1 MTKKHLIALSSALFA
16 GMGCLLLLGIETGAA
31 QSWKSGSALRDTLEG
46 KIKFASKGELVDDLA
61 SLSQKSGVAI
71 LLDRAIDPSQKE
83 AIPGDLMPLGKLLD
97 QVAEQQN
104 GTAIPIG
111 SSIYIVPR
119 TKGAKLDTLRA
130 IQKNQLSKLSTT
142 LRKSLLQNRELSWT
156 YLSNPKDILNA
167 IVNSVGFKLVN
178 HELIEHDL
186 WRAQQLPNLPVWEQ
200 LALLFNMMDLAFVI
214 DEAKKTITAIKLLD
228 DQSILVPYRKNYLA
242 RIKEFLASEN
252 VTSAKLAE
260 QRGTVF
266 VQAPY
271 SVHNQLATLL
281 IRKKSWKNKIVSGS
295 KEVFDLKTNAM
306 RGAILKTIANN
317 RGVEL
322 RYNAAVANQ
331 LQQTVSINVKQ
342 ASADDLIK
350 STLSGTTL
358 RYRLTDTHLEIT
370 Q

>member
-16 GMGCLLLLGIETGAA
+16 GIGCLLFFGIEIGAA
-31 QSWKSGSALRDTLEG
+31 QTWKSGSALRDALEG

-83 AIPGDLMPLGKLLD
+83 AIPGDLMPLGQLLD

-104 GTAIPIG
+104 GTAIEIG
-111 SSIYIVPR
+111 SAIYIVPK
-119 TKGAKLDTLRA
+119 TKGAKFDTLRA
-130 IQKNQLSKLSTT
+130 IQKNQLSKLSADS
-142 LRKSLLQNRELSWT
+142 RKSLSQSRGLSWG
-156 YLSNPKDILNA
+156 YLSNPKDTLEA
-167 IVNSVGFKLVN
+167 IVNSVGFKLAN
-178 HELIEHDL
+178 HKLIEHDL
-186 WRAQQLPNLPVWEQ
+186 WRSQQLPNLPVWEQ
-200 LALLFNMMDLAFVI
+200 LVLLFNMMDRAFVI
-214 DEAKKTITAIKLLD
+214 DDAKKTITAIKLLD
-228 DQSILVPYRKNYLA
+228 DQSIQVPYRKSYLA
-242 RIKEFLASEN
+242 RIKKFLANEN
-252 VTSAKLAE
+252 VTGANLAE

-271 SVHNQLATLL
+271 SVHNQLAALL
-281 IRKKSWKNKIVSGS
+281 TRKRSWKNKVVAGS
-295 KEVFDLKTNAM
+295 KDVFDLKTNAM

-322 RYNAAVANQ
+322 RYNASVAKQ
-331 LQQTVSINVKQ
+331 LQQTVSVNVEQ

-350 STLSGTTL
+350 ATLSGTAL
-358 RYRLTDTHLEIT
+358 RYKLTDTHLDIT